1 MLRLCRWR
9 SGFRYKPRSGF
20 AVQALIQEQF
30 TDWSDVYGF
39 NMTPMAQKAME
50 SRLGELK
57 TMNTMEV
64 VKWNLIVNIFY
75 R

>member
-1 MLRLCRWR
+1 M
-9 SGFRYKPRSGF
+9 
-20 AVQALIQEQF
+20 QALIQEQF

-75 R
+75 SATL

>member
-1 MLRLCRWR
+1 M
-9 SGFRYKPRSGF
+9 
-20 AVQALIQEQF
+20 QALIQEQF

-64 VKWNLIVNIFY
+64 VRRYLILDIFLQAMVNQ

>member
-1 MLRLCRWR
+1 M
-9 SGFRYKPRSGF
+9 
-20 AVQALIQEQF
+20 QALFQEQF

-57 TMNTMEV
+57 TMNTIEV